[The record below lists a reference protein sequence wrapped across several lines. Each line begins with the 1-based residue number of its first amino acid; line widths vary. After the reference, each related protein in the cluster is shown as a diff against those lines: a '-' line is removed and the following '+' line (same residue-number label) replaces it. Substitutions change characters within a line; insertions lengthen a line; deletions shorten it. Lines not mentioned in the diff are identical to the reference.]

1 MTHGIEDIAR
11 RYYKAE
17 AERNA
22 PLGSTLFAVVMLTI
36 LAVLATATGGGAAIS
51 IGLVALGIALA
62 GVTALVARRHLS
74 RGLAAF
80 RGGDPNAVRPV
91 CALAMREFRTQI
103 EAHRARTLGSE
114 SDWQIA
120 RGTVAEKADDA
131 QRAVTYWRGRQRQ
144 EPDNEVAAT
153 QLSVARSIEQKLR
166 TALSKLDAKA
176 DALLRFYNDCDAK
189 LSLMDRYNRDMD
201 ESRRLE
207 ELSGSIDSAIA
218 AAEGTLTAIGAQF
231 VREAEAMG
239 HALGGLARIQ
249 IESLAGEVPLDN
261 IEHLADRIIASS
273 DAQRRAVEDLD
284 SALLTG
290 YRRESA
296 SHV

>member
-1 MTHGIEDIAR
+1 VTHGIEDIAR
-11 RYYKAE
+11 RYYRAEGESKA
-17 AERNA
+17 
-22 PLGSTLFAVVMLTI
+22 PWGTTVLVVVILTI
-36 LAVLATATGGGAAIS
+36 VAVQLAARGGAAATT
-51 IGLVALGIALA
+51 IGLLALGIACA
-62 GVTALVARRHLS
+62 GVPALVARRHLS

-80 RGGDPNAVRPV
+80 REGDPNAVRPV
-91 CALAMREFRTQI
+91 CALAMREFRKQI

-120 RGTVAEKADDA
+120 RGTVAKKADEA
-131 QRAVTYWRGRQRQ
+131 QRAVAYWRGRQRQ

-290 YRRESA
+290 HRRESA
-296 SHV
+296 SHL